1 MFCPAN
7 PEGNATLSR
16 TLYSFCSGVF
26 LKHDLQTLQA
36 FFVPFS
42 IMILDEKNCLGMS
55 AKYVLLSFIN
65 YPLVISFIPC
75 RSNLFST
82 KEQVLIQIILEIT

>member
-1 MFCPAN
+1 
-7 PEGNATLSR
+7 
-16 TLYSFCSGVF
+16 
-26 LKHDLQTLQA
+26 
-36 FFVPFS
+36 
-42 IMILDEKNCLGMS
+42 MILDEKNCLGMS